1 MNLLKAQRNC
11 YIPYKLLQIRATIY
25 LQNICKNSQ
34 DFSQENL
41 TKTLMFSLL
50 TMTNFSENTAL
61 AMSIIT
67 TDATTIYIEGEPTV
81 HIEHFFDIEIVGSSG
96 LGMIKKGGL
105 N

>member
-1 MNLLKAQRNC
+1 
-11 YIPYKLLQIRATIY
+11 
-25 LQNICKNSQ
+25 
-34 DFSQENL
+34 
-41 TKTLMFSLL
+41 MFSLL